1 VLIPPIWADMNN
13 KHTQTVCANNSKM
26 RRITTIKELYNVLG
40 YNEYSVDRLIDIQ
53 DTGKIPFDFPEEVP
67 PFILDL
73 YQIGIQKKFTCNLKY
88 GFSKYNLDKGTLMF
102 TEPGQ
107 TLSWKD
113 KKMDEGYILF
123 FHPDLLNGYE
133 LNKEINSFN
142 FFSYNANEALSLTEK
157 EEGRIISL
165 LENLQSE
172 IHHEE
177 YSQQI
182 VISILGLIL
191 EYSNRFYKRQF
202 ITVEQSNNYVETF
215 KDLLKNYY
223 KLEREMVV
231 PNVQTFS
238 EQLNVTPAYLSD
250 VLRINTGKTAIEHIH
265 TKIISEAKILL
276 KQTDLTASEIAIK
289 LGYDSPHYFSRLF
302 KKKINLTPIQ
312 FRNS

>member
-1 VLIPPIWADMNN
+1 
-13 KHTQTVCANNSKM
+13 M
-26 RRITTIKELYNVLG
+26 RRIRTIKELYNFLG
-40 YNEYSVDRLIDIQ
+40 YDEYSEDRLIDIQ
-53 DTGKIPFDFPEEVP
+53 DTGKISFDFPETVP

-73 YQIGIQKKFTCNLKY
+73 YQIGIQKKFTCNLNY
-88 GFSKYNLDKGTLMF
+88 GFSKYNLDKGFLMF

-113 KKMDEGYILF
+113 KKMDEGYVLF

-133 LNKEINSFN
+133 LSKEINSFD

-165 LENLQSE
+165 LENLHSE

-191 EYSNRFYKRQF
+191 EYSNRFFKRQL

-215 KDLLKNYY
+215 KGLLNNYY
-223 KLEREMVV
+223 IQESEIIV

-238 EQLNVTPAYLSD
+238 EQLNITPAYLSD
-250 VLRINTGKTAIEHIH
+250 ILKINTGKTAIEHIH

-276 KQTDLTASEIAIK
+276 KQTELTATEIAIK
-289 LGYDSPHYFSRLF
+289 FGYDSPHYFSRLF
-302 KKKINLTPIQ
+302 KKKTNLTPIQ

>member
-1 VLIPPIWADMNN
+1 
-13 KHTQTVCANNSKM
+13 M
-26 RRITTIKELYNVLG
+26 RRITTIKELHNFLG
-40 YNEYSVDRLIDIQ
+40 DDEYSEDRLVDIQ
-53 DTGKIPFDFPEEVP
+53 DTGNISFDFPKTVP

-73 YQIGIQKKFTCNLKY
+73 YQIGIQKKFTCNLNY

-113 KKMDEGYILF
+113 KKMDEGYVLF
-123 FHPDLLNGYE
+123 FHPDLLNGHE
-133 LNKEINSFN
+133 LSKEINSFN
-142 FFSYNANEALSLTEK
+142 FFSYDTNEALILTEK
-157 EEGRIISL
+157 EEERIISL
-165 LENLQSE
+165 LENLHSE

-202 ITVEQSNNYVETF
+202 VTVEQSNNYVETF
-215 KDLLKNYY
+215 KGLLNNYY
-223 KLEREMVV
+223 IQENERIV

-238 EQLNVTPAYLSD
+238 EQLNITPAYLSD
-250 VLRINTGKTAIEHIH
+250 ILKINTGKTAIEHIH

-276 KQTDLTASEIAIK
+276 KQTKLTASEIAIK
-289 LGYDSPHYFSRLF
+289 FGYDNPHYFSRLF
-302 KKKINLTPIQ
+302 KKKTNLTPIQ